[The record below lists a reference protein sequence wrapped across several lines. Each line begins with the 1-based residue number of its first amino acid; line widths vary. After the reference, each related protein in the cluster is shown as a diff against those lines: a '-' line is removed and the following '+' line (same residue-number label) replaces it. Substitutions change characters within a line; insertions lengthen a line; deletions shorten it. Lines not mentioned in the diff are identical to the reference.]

1 MMMCGSVVKILMTH
15 IKVLIAKACAYN
27 VCIENAVTSFLGDPL
42 PISFYGRC
50 FHGQSKYRQLPHILR
65 QFILIDRQRD
75 GVFLTAIWPAQV
87 SAFIGALS
95 VPCIH
100 ANRLPNCPEIW
111 HWTVKSFLNTE
122 QYQEKA
128 QYSWHQEIGRN
139 ILFVTGLLL
148 CRSNKSIL
156 WLMWRAYCLC

>member
-1 MMMCGSVVKILMTH
+1 MLEFGGMKSDRSRKQ
-15 IKVLIAKACAYN
+15 AYN
-27 VCIENAVTSFLGDPL
+27 LCIENAVTSFLGDPL

-65 QFILIDRQRD
+65 QFILIDTQRD

-100 ANRLPNCPEIW
+100 ANRLPIVCQTAQKYGI
-111 HWTVKSFLNTE
+111 E
-122 QYQEKA
+122 Q
-128 QYSWHQEIGRN
+128 
-139 ILFVTGLLL
+139 
-148 CRSNKSIL
+148 
-156 WLMWRAYCLC
+156 